1 LTKALEANSWKK
13 VDSGT
18 ISLAHEGKCQ
28 GNTVHD
34 PAVAEEHAFAED
46 TCYLLLGDGGTQIL
60 SNNEA
65 IFANDVVTDGDTRGA
80 HKFIRVQASIIGP
93 NSIACIINLVVQLPD
108 IVLYLSH
115 YDIMTHSHFD
125 T

>member
-1 LTKALEANSWKK
+1 MRSFFIIWRFPFP
-13 VDSGT
+13 DDR
-18 ISLAHEGKCQ
+18 
-28 GNTVHD
+28 NTVHG
-34 PAVAEEHAFAED
+34 PAVAED
-46 TCYLLLGDGGTQIL
+46 TCYLLLGDGGKQIL
-60 SNNEA
+60 LNNEA
-65 IFANDVVTDGDTRGA
+65 IFANDVVTHGDTRGEN
-80 HKFIRVQASIIGP
+80 KFIRVQASIIGP

>member
-1 LTKALEANSWKK
+1 VEICKK
-13 VDSGT
+13 
-18 ISLAHEGKCQ
+18 ISRECGVFFIIWRFPFPDDR
-28 GNTVHD
+28 NTVHG

-46 TCYLLLGDGGTQIL
+46 TCYLLLGDGGKQIL
-60 SNNEA
+60 LNNEA
-65 IFANDVVTDGDTRGA
+65 IFANDVVTHGDTRGEN
-80 HKFIRVQASIIGP
+80 KFIRVQASIIGP